1 VRSFAARQ
9 RIAFMNQLNALSNR
23 VEYYG
28 LDHIVILGGT
38 HLRRVLRAY
47 TGYYNFIRTH
57 RSLDKDAPIS
67 RPVQRTA
74 IINSQAVLGGLH
86 HHYVRV

>member
-28 LDHIVILGGT
+28 NSLNS
-38 HLRRVLRAY
+38 VLSFAE
-47 TGYYNFIRTH
+47 
-57 RSLDKDAPIS
+57 
-67 RPVQRTA
+67 
-74 IINSQAVLGGLH
+74 
-86 HHYVRV
+86 